1 MNRNQQLLEDMLFQV
16 ENRDNEFP
24 VIDEDGNFKFPVLT
38 KSGIREAWSVDE
50 NYGKAKYRGHVLE
63 INDHGNVT
71 VWMQFLNGNRRE
83 VASRV

>member
-1 MNRNQQLLEDMLFQV
+1 MNRNQQLLEDMLFQY
-16 ENRDNEFP
+16 ENREADFPIIADNGKLHIP
-24 VIDEDGNFKFPVLT
+24 NLSPN
-38 KSGIREAWSVDE
+38 GIVQGWSE
-50 NYGKAKYRGHVLE
+50 TNRKYRGLVLE